1 MSAGMSRG
9 RSRIRSSPP
18 GIVLGQLLIFLFPL
32 SCAHTVK
39 ESLDVLSQAKST
51 ECPSE
56 LDKLDDSK
64 ALMLPPNEW
73 VEGELRESRCT
84 SAVSRRSS
92 WEIFRFM
99 PKDTRAD
106 LEIRT
111 RMNGKGLSLRGED
124 SMIIPYVTVLEGMR
138 RASGS
143 VRLLSI
149 RTERDPATGDALVY
163 RFSMTGL
170 KPGKKTG
177 VLVTADLGQAGK
189 KLEHAIFDH
198 FTGEFPFPANLL
210 VGPFGPFEVRL
221 DQP

>member
-1 MSAGMSRG
+1 M
-9 RSRIRSSPP
+9 RSLPLLPFLILPFL
-18 GIVLGQLLIFLFPL
+18 IVV
-32 SCAHTVK
+32 SCAHTVR
-39 ESLDVLSQAKST
+39 ERIDVLGKLKSAD
-51 ECPSE
+51 CPSD

-64 ALMLPPNEW
+64 ARMLAPNEW
-73 VEGELRESRCT
+73 LEGELQEGRCT

-111 RMNGKGLSLRGED
+111 SMNGQGLSLGEP

-149 RTERDPATGDALVY
+149 RPERDPARGDALVY

-177 VLVTADLGQAGK
+177 VLITADLGQAGK

-210 VGPFGPFEVRL
+210 IGPFGPFEIRL
-221 DQP
+221 DRP

>member
-1 MSAGMSRG
+1 MRHPLLVSL
-9 RSRIRSSPP
+9 
-18 GIVLGQLLIFLFPL
+18 VLFNG
-32 SCAHTVK
+32 CAHTVQQRM
-39 ESLDVLSQAKST
+39 DVLKNAKSA
-51 ECPSE
+51 ECPND
-56 LDKLDDSK
+56 LDKLEEGSPK
-64 ALMLPPNEW
+64 NLIPNEW
-73 VEGELRESRCT
+73 IEGELPEGRCT

-111 RMNGKGLSLRGED
+111 SMNGQGLSLGEP

-149 RTERDPATGDALVY
+149 RPERDPARGDALVY
-163 RFSMTGL
+163 LFSMTGL

-177 VLVTADLGQAGK
+177 ILITADLGHAGK
-189 KLEHAIFDH
+189 KLQHAIFDH

-210 VGPFGPFEVRL
+210 VGPFGPFEIRVDR
-221 DQP
+221 P